1 MYIPVFDMG
10 QLYRAFR
17 FDIYVYSLQP
27 SWLQSFCFTYVYSL
41 QSSWLQY
48 HMYLYIYISI
58 FTNIYIYIVLHYFSM
73 SLTHVDLFPTPFM
86 LLNFRCACLLVNYT
100 SPAQKVVDGVGRY
113 LSSSDIRQLKN
124 PVELETLLS
133 KAWAT
138 LQDAAYDSV
147 DQKVKHKV
155 FWQVV
160 YQSLAFPAQKKI

>member
-1 MYIPVFDMG
+1 MYI
-10 QLYRAFR
+10 AFSLHG
-17 FDIYVYSLQP
+17 YSPFALLMYIV
-27 SWLQSFCFTYVYSL
+27 SSLHGYSTICT
-41 QSSWLQY
+41 
-48 HMYLYIYISI
+48 YIYISI
-58 FTNIYIYIVLHYFSM
+58 FTNIYIYIYIVLHSFSM

-113 LSSSDIRQLKN
+113 LSSSDIRKLKN